1 MNSKRNWVQVQL
13 DYNHPAT
20 NDPEMS
26 LNKDAIHYRVFT
38 AIDDISGWADNEEKA
53 LIRAKELIVQMEKTD

>member
-1 MNSKRNWVQVQL
+1 MSKRNWVQIQL

-26 LNKDAIHYRVFT
+26 LNKDSIHYRVFT
-38 AIDDISGWADNEEKA
+38 ATEDISNWADNEEKA
-53 LIRAKELIVQMEKTD
+53 LKRVKELVTQLEKPND